1 MNDAKLKERE
11 IRISKMIM
19 IIVGIFVSAQSFPIM
34 GYCVTA
40 AYGYTFDSYMLFLLS
55 HFFIGMSSSVNVVI
69 YGIFNKTY
77 RIMFLKYFC
86 CKVPQHGNDS
96 CRTSMSVRKISTI
109 SVTERNSQFNP
120 SKGSIECLE
129 P

>member
-34 GYCVTA
+34 GYSVTA

-69 YGIFNKTY
+69 YGIFNKKY

-86 CKVPQHGNDS
+86 CKVTKNENDS